1 MFPEYVD
8 LICRLKSSDRQFQR
22 MFNKHR
28 ELDQKI
34 KNLESG
40 LEQATHEEIEV
51 LKKKK
56 LSYKDRIYD
65 QLRKARAASAI
76 EKDA

>member
-8 LICRLKSSDRQFQR
+8 LISRLESSDRQFQIILDR
-22 MFNKHR
+22 HR

-40 LEQATHEEIEV
+40 LGQATHEEIEV

-56 LSYKDRIYD
+56 LRYKDRIYH
-65 QLRKARAASAI
+65 QLRNASATG
-76 EKDA
+76 KDA

>member
-8 LICRLKSSDRQFQR
+8 LICRLKSSNSQFQS

-34 KNLESG
+34 KNLEAG

-65 QLRKARAASAI
+65 QLRKASAI
-76 EKDA
+76 EKNA